1 MNVIPNTHYVILS
14 AAKDLKVYVTVDALT
29 LREILHFVQNDTSLR
44 YA

>member
-29 LREILHFVQNDTSLR
+29 LREILRYTKNDTSLR